1 VSVPS
6 PSVSEQPA
14 RRSRLLRPIR
24 LSTFLLLVLVIA
36 LLIALYAYRV
46 REARLQDQIAVYR
59 HYRTEGI
66 IDALALPITTTYAD
80 GASLNDALKDIKQRT
95 TKNPKLPKIPNGI
108 AIYVD
113 PVGLLEAERSMD
125 SPVKRPA
132 GADAMTLGE
141 HLRRVLDPMGLA
153 YEVKDGYLMI
163 TTKDSLVGNIE
174 DPYFEYR
181 DVLK

>member
-1 VSVPS
+1 VSIPS
-6 PSVSEQPA
+6 PSVSEQPV

-24 LSTFLLLVLVIA
+24 LSTFLLLVLVVA

-66 IDALALPITTTYAD
+66 IDALEGPLTTTYAD
-80 GASLNDALKDIKQRT
+80 GAKLNNVLKDIKQRT

-113 PVGLLEAERSMD
+113 PIGLQEAEKSMD
-125 SPVKRPA
+125 SPVKRPP

-141 HLRRVLDPMGLA
+141 HLRRLLEPMGLGYA
-153 YEVKDGYLMI
+153 IRDGFLMI
-163 TTKDSLVGNIE
+163 TAKESIVDDFS